1 MIIVPALAYAPVNVQ
16 RRLPEGAWVAI
27 VVLAAIGLS
36 KYTGSSPRAR
46 WVGPAFMAVSLPTSL
61 LLIGGSF
68 SASMHPSEPL
78 FRPTAEIQLFE
89 WIGQE
94 TDRGSLVLAAFDT
107 GNALPAW
114 APVKVVVGHGPES
127 AGLNEV
133 LPRVEAFYT
142 VTVSDGYRSAFLREY
157 GVSLVVWGPRERRL
171 DGWDP
176 ASALFLEQAYRAGD
190 YRLFKVVQR

>member
-1 MIIVPALAYAPVNVQ
+1 MTGGHGGGGGGRRSRPDSPLSPSRPVWGGRAFRSVAP
-16 RRLPEGAWVAI
+16 
-27 VVLAAIGLS
+27 
-36 KYTGSSPRAR
+36 
-46 WVGPAFMAVSLPTSL
+46 PTSL

-107 GNALPAW
+107 GTGPPAG

-142 VTVSDGYRSAFLREY
+142 VTVSDGYRSAFLSGC
-157 GVSLVVWGPRERRL
+157 GVVVV
-171 DGWDP
+171 
-176 ASALFLEQAYRAGD
+176 F
-190 YRLFKVVQR
+190 